1 MGARKLT
8 EMAVTVQGSRIPT
21 RGRDV
26 GLSSALLRLFMVDNP
41 ADTGSQ
47 PPVF

>member
-1 MGARKLT
+1 MDARKLT

-26 GLSSALLRLFMVDNP
+26 GLDVGLLELSMVDSP
-41 ADTGSQ
+41 ADT
-47 PPVF
+47 